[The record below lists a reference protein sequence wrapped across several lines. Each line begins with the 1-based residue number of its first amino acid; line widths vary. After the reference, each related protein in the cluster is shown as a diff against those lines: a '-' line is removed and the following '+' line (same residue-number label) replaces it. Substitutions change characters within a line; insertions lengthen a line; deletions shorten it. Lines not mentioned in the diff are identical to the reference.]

1 MAPWVGLLPP
11 LLAALYAG
19 WCGNLLGGAT
29 ASGSSVAVAVLLA
42 MLAFAGP
49 RLDLLRLGRW
59 GSVWPVA
66 LCCAVAASAWL
77 SPVPRAGLGA
87 VVLLPAYLVLPGT
100 LARFWAAAPAR
111 RLGARGLAV
120 AVAGLAAWSLA
131 APAERAGAAGAPA
144 ASSAASAAASNGGAA
159 SAFAT
164 ARAALSPLGHH
175 TLLGV
180 WIAALLPLALL
191 ACRER
196 TRWRWLGLAAGLAG
210 SCAVVAGRSL
220 AGGAALAAEALLA
233 AVLLARRGRGAA
245 DKGKPAGRRLAAG
258 LVLLAIV
265 LAVAQA
271 PRLLRV
277 AGWNDPSARARWV
290 YLRAGWEGWRER
302 PWLGWGP
309 GSVPWTAAWFLA
321 PRPGLNPWGE
331 AVGELHSL
339 PVHLAYETGCL
350 GLACALG
357 VALAFALRRWGERR
371 AAADPI
377 WLAAGS
383 LGLAGAGVAWLA
395 TAALAVPALPW
406 AMAIAAAAALAGG
419 CTPDASAQE
428 ADAAAAPAATMVP
441 RPSAWTA
448 FQQED
453 AAAAPAASVA
463 PRPSAW
469 TVSGQADGA
478 AAPGATARPP
488 RWQRAAGGAA
498 SLAGL
503 NPVLWVYGMVAAVAL
518 LAPQTARWHY
528 DRAVAAG
535 QGGRPREATA
545 ELMAAILL
553 DPSFPLY
560 RMRLALLEGSGGG
573 AAAPG
578 GRSPAAP
585 GATAAPAIPTS
596 SAAPAGSAAPAS
608 AAARTTPARP
618 AAPGAPANGSL
629 LALQAARDARG
640 VGLLW
645 LAAGV
650 LGQASGEM
658 WSAAALEQACV
669 QDPLGPY
676 PPFYLMVLRP
686 DGPAARRLG
695 ARALLAEPR
704 LAAATFW
711 EGRESLFRNVLEEV
725 RRWPGVEA
733 GWKLAL
739 LRAAPPPAAR
749 RGAVRRLGLA
759 IDAAG
764 FTQSSSLHL
773 FRRLP
778 WPALWPL
785 VAVREE
791 LLAAFGMPPATALP
805 GTLATQF
812 EAGHCD
818 PGN

>member
-29 ASGSSVAVAVLLA
+29 AFGSSVAVAVLLA

-144 ASSAASAAASNGGAA
+144 AAAASSSGGGAA

-164 ARAALSPLGHH
+164 ARAVLAPLGHH

-210 SCAVVAGRSL
+210 ACAVVAGRSL

-233 AVLLARRGRGAA
+233 AVLLARRGGGAA
-245 DKGKPAGRRLAAG
+245 GKGQAAGRRLAAG

-309 GSVPWTAAWFLA
+309 GSVPWTAAWFLK

-339 PVHLAYETGCL
+339 PLHLAYETGCL

-371 AAADPI
+371 AGADPI

-395 TAALAVPALPW
+395 TAALAIPALAW

-419 CTPDASAQE
+419 GTSGRSVQE
-428 ADAAAAPAATMVP
+428 ADAT
-441 RPSAWTA
+441 T
-448 FQQED
+448 
-453 AAAAPAASVA
+453 
-463 PRPSAW
+463 
-469 TVSGQADGA
+469 
-478 AAPGATARPP
+478 APGATAPRPS
-488 RWQRAAGGAA
+488 RWRRTAGGAA

-503 NPVLWVYGMVAAVAL
+503 NPVLWVYGMAAAVAL

-535 QGGRPREATA
+535 QGGRPQEATA
-545 ELMAAILL
+545 ELTAAILL

-573 AAAPG
+573 AAPG

-585 GATAAPAIPTS
+585 GA
-596 SAAPAGSAAPAS
+596 
-608 AAARTTPARP
+608 
-618 AAPGAPANGSL
+618 PANGAL

-650 LGQASGEM
+650 LGQASDEM

-686 DGPAARRLG
+686 DGPAARRFG

-711 EGRESLFRNVLEEV
+711 EGREGLFRHVLEEV

-749 RGAVRRLGLA
+749 RGAVRRLALA

-785 VAVREE
+785 VAVRED
-791 LLAAFGMPPATALP
+791 LLPAFAMPPATALP
-805 GTLATQF
+805 GTLGTQF
-812 EAGHCD
+812 EAGYCD